1 MAATRAGHAL
11 RVDPAKT
18 LDRFLADRRE
28 PMIQGLIG
36 KKLGMSQI
44 FDDTGLAY
52 PVTVLEVGPCV
63 VTQIK
68 TPERDG
74 YSAVQLGFGLDK
86 RLNRPERGHR
96 QASGFMSRTLREVPA
111 SDSADMAVGQVI
123 TADAFA
129 EGDLVDV
136 TGTSKGRGFQ
146 GVVKR
151 HGFRGGPKTHGQSD
165 RLRAP
170 GSIGSSATPGRV
182 FKGMRMAGRMG
193 NDRVTIQNLK
203 VLRVD
208 PERNLLLV
216 EGSVP
221 GANESLVMVRRAIK
235 SAKKS

>member
-1 MAATRAGHAL
+1 
-11 RVDPAKT
+11 
-18 LDRFLADRRE
+18 
-28 PMIQGLIG
+28 MIQGLIG

-44 FDDTGLAY
+44 FDDSGLAH

-74 YSAVQLGFGLDK
+74 YSALQLGFGLDK

-96 QASGFMSRTLREVPA
+96 RESGFMSRTLREVDVDDA
-111 SDSADMAVGQVI
+111 SQYEVGQVVK
-123 TADAFA
+123 ADAFA

-136 TGTSKGRGFQ
+136 IGTSKGRGFQ
-146 GVVKR
+146 GGVKR
-151 HGFRGGPKTHGQSD
+151 HGFRGGPRTHGQSD

-193 NDRVTIQNLK
+193 NDRVTVQNLK

-208 PERNLLLV
+208 SERNLLLV
-216 EGSVP
+216 KGSVP
-221 GANESLVMVRRAIK
+221 GANDGLVIVQRAIK
-235 SAKKS
+235 SRPSQG

>member
-111 SDSADMAVGQVI
+111 SDTADMAVGQVI

-208 PERNLLLV
+208 PERNLLLI

-235 SAKKS
+235 SGKKS

>member
-1 MAATRAGHAL
+1 
-11 RVDPAKT
+11 
-18 LDRFLADRRE
+18 
-28 PMIQGLIG
+28 MIEGLIG
-36 KKLGMSQI
+36 KKLGMSQL
-44 FDDTGLAY
+44 FDETGLAH

-63 VTQIK
+63 VTQVK
-68 TPERDG
+68 TPESDG
-74 YSAVQLGFGLDK
+74 YGAVQLGFGLDK

-96 QASGFMSRTLREVPA
+96 QASGFMSRTLREVRAVDP
-111 SDSADMAVGQVI
+111 SEFSVGQVI
-123 TADAFA
+123 TADAFG
-129 EGDLVDV
+129 EGELVDV
-136 TGTSKGRGFQ
+136 IGTSKGRGFQ

-151 HGFRGGPKTHGQSD
+151 HGFSGGPKTHGQSD

-193 NDRVTIQNLK
+193 GDRVTVQNLR

-221 GANESLVMVRRAIK
+221 GANESLVIVRRAIK
-235 SAKKS
+235 SRKP

>member
-1 MAATRAGHAL
+1 MLG
-11 RVDPAKT
+11 
-18 LDRFLADRRE
+18 RFLGDRRE

-44 FDDTGLAY
+44 FDDTGLAH

-96 QASGFMSRTLREVPA
+96 QGSGFMSRTLREVSA
-111 SDSADMAVGQVI
+111 SDTADMAVGQVI
-123 TADAFA
+123 TADAFT
-129 EGDLVDV
+129 EGELVDI

-193 NDRVTIQNLK
+193 NDRVTVQNLK

-208 PERNLLLV
+208 PERNLLLIQ
-216 EGSVP
+216 GSVP
-221 GANESLVMVRRAIK
+221 GANESLVLVRRAIK
-235 SAKKS
+235 SEKK